1 MKKKIYKIGVLAFAT
16 LFCLNVSLSQ
26 ETELKKFTFGAGIA
40 GDYAYGM
47 LNLKFDYNLSNKWS
61 VGIKNNTYFGGK
73 ADTSSY
79 QDPVEGSV
87 TSKYRTAIY
96 NTSFLTGTYQF
107 VGSNQNSTKFNAY
120 VYAGIGL
127 NFEQDVQ
134 EFSYNNPQPNSLLI
148 TKTIN
153 SDKYIIATAGLG
165 ANYKVGPGKIY
176 LEIPFCSELWTS
188 WNYKNEFNDGVVAKG
203 DKTVRTIFQE
213 TKDKNYLV
221 NFVGIQLGYQIN
233 F

>member
-26 ETELKKFTFGAGIA
+26 ETELKKFTVGAGIA

-79 QDPVEGSV
+79 QDPVEGTV
-87 TSKYRTAIY
+87 TSKYRTSIY

-120 VYAGIGL
+120 AYAGIGL

-134 EFSYNNPQPNSLLI
+134 EFSYSNAQPNSLLI
-148 TKTIN
+148 TKVTSKN
-153 SDKYIIATAGLG
+153 NYVIATAGLG